1 MPASKPTTVGGTVH
15 SQPRLGSGTQR
26 ALAVGWR
33 TTAHRARVSWQLAS
47 GAAVG
52 WTWSRRV
59 AAGPEQADLV
69 HAAEAS
75 VRGSACVRVLVRRCG
90 RPRTVTARSRSYFRL
105 SRMRRWLRPRYTSG
119 HDGPRDEEGEP
130 P

>member
-1 MPASKPTTVGGTVH
+1 M
-15 SQPRLGSGTQR
+15 
-26 ALAVGWR
+26 
-33 TTAHRARVSWQLAS
+33 
-47 GAAVG
+47 G
-52 WTWSRRV
+52 WTWSRGV
-59 AAGPEQADLV
+59 AAGPERADLV

-75 VRGSACVRVLVRRCG
+75 VKGSACVRVLVRRCG

>member
-1 MPASKPTTVGGTVH
+1 
-15 SQPRLGSGTQR
+15 
-26 ALAVGWR
+26 
-33 TTAHRARVSWQLAS
+33 
-47 GAAVG
+47 VG

-105 SRMRRWLRPRYTSG
+105 SRMRRWLRPRVCFKSHSHSLMVAMVTVA
-119 HDGPRDEEGEP
+119 R
-130 P
+130 